1 MTAAVLLTC
10 RLLFRLKLSGNEM
23 TPNGSPSTGAT
34 PNATPRNDEKAA
46 AIAALTDL
54 MDELEELS
62 VRVDAHKFQL
72 LFPFM
77 NSELLCTIIWI

>member
-1 MTAAVLLTC
+1 
-10 RLLFRLKLSGNEM
+10 M

-77 NSELLCTIIWI
+77 NSELLCTIICI